1 MLLTRVDS
9 LIMIVVV
16 VVLLPLVV
24 FCCLPLLFISSSL
37 AYADHFRVAGTN
49 GIFN

>member
-1 MLLTRVDS
+1 MLTRVNS

-16 VVLLPLVV
+16 VAVVLLPLVV
-24 FCCLPLLFISSSL
+24 FCRFLFFSSSSL